1 VTKWREGAVVEW
13 VGEDELPSGP
23 KRGERGKLVTSG
35 SARVDPSTGDTAD
48 WVVRFE
54 ETIGVYPIEKL
65 RNVKSESP
73 KDTD

>member
-1 VTKWREGAVVEW
+1 MTKWREGAVVEW
-13 VGEDELPSGP
+13 VGEDELPFGP

-54 ETIGVYPIEKL
+54 EAIGVYPIEQL
-65 RNVKSESP
+65 RIVESEAAT
-73 KDTD
+73 DTD